1 MKCPWCNAWTFVL
14 DTRHGKR
21 RRECANGHRFR
32 TVEITDAH
40 YDYVI
45 QQRRM
50 REARAV
56 LRQKGYLK

>member
-1 MKCPWCNAWTFVL
+1 VI
-14 DTRHGKR
+14 DTRHGRR

-32 TVEITDAH
+32 TVEITYAH

-45 QQRRM
+45 VQRRM